1 MMVRTHEM
9 SADVSDGSA
18 TLYVNSN
25 LTFAINSPRLINV
38 LT

>member
-9 SADVSDGSA
+9 SADVSDSSA